1 MNTGMG
7 GAGGTTPQDSIGDT
21 NMGAGE
27 NAIEH
32 TSKPGFELAPNAV
45 TFSFLA
51 ALKKERRKCRL

>member
-1 MNTGMG
+1 
-7 GAGGTTPQDSIGDT
+7 
-21 NMGAGE
+21 MGAGE